1 MIHLTVQQLSASLD
15 GALRG
20 PSLDLVTRHLAGCHR
35 CRDRQA
41 RLARTDDALRRL
53 LAVATDE
60 TFLDDLGA
68 RSEAW
73 ITAIAHGLPE
83 PRPHASVPLSHE
95 EGAGELPPKRMLP
108 GETPAVVDPVAAAGW
123 GRIGVRPT
131 VPTTA
136 PASDADAA
144 QRALEESER
153 MAFGTEPPVEDS
165 PSDLTAWLREQ
176 ARRAAEAGSSQTE
189 PTPEAIPYRPL
200 TADLVQPLHSSPDP
214 APTTPR
220 APVETTPHFAV
231 PEEHHPFAPPA
242 WRTPV
247 EHEPVSHEAAWVE
260 PVAHETPAS
269 NEPRWVEPVAPESN
283 GSAWVQPTAPEPAW
297 SEPATPASDVV
308 PHTTPVPTDPIA
320 DTNEWPEPIAEIV
333 TAPIEASSLTEVVPP
348 RARYV
353 TMPGATTTPTPAR
366 PAPVRRPTTASVAA
380 LVVVGVLMVVMTVL
394 WVLPPDRVGIA
405 GWGAPREDSTTHT
418 TPPTSREGTA
428 PAAVPS
434 PVEEVVTPD
443 APRLPDT
450 PETPAA
456 TPTPTARWYSVCGVV
471 SAPDGSP
478 IADAR
483 LTVESI
489 GLTLHTDAQGHFCL
503 SAPEGAQMV
512 HVEARGYE
520 GAHERVR
527 VSRTSPALRVSLRPA
542 R

>member
-20 PSLDLVTRHLAGCHR
+20 PSLDLVTRHLAACHR

-53 LAVATDE
+53 LASATDE
-60 TFLDDLGA
+60 AFLDDLSA

-83 PRPHASVPLSHE
+83 PRPHASAPLSHE
-95 EGAGELPPKRMLP
+95 EGAGELPPKRVLP

-131 VPTTA
+131 APTTA
-136 PASDADAA
+136 PVSDTDAA

-153 MAFGTEPPVEDS
+153 VAFGTEAPVEDS

-176 ARRAAEAGSSQTE
+176 ARRAAEAGTSQPE
-189 PTPEAIPYRPL
+189 PTPEAMPYRPL
-200 TADLVQPLHSSPDP
+200 TADLVQPLHSSPEPTPSYAPPTPDAP
-214 APTTPR
+214 ADATPR
-220 APVETTPHFAV
+220 FAV
-231 PEEHHPFAPPA
+231 PAEHHPFAPPA

-247 EHEPVSHEAAWVE
+247 ESAPVSHEHAWTPPATPEPVSHE
-260 PVAHETPAS
+260 
-269 NEPRWVEPVAPESN
+269 
-283 GSAWVQPTAPEPAW
+283 PAW
-297 SEPATPASDVV
+297 APPATPEPVSHA
-308 PHTTPVPTDPIA
+308 TPSATDPLHDA
-320 DTNEWPEPIAEIV
+320 NEWPEPIADIV
-333 TAPIEASSLTEVVPP
+333 TAPVEASSLAEVVPP
-348 RARYV
+348 RERYV
-353 TMPGATTTPTPAR
+353 TMPGATPPSTPAR
-366 PAPVRRPTTASVAA
+366 TTPGRRPTTASVAA

-394 WVLPPDRVGIA
+394 WVLPPDRTGIA
-405 GWGAPREDSTTHT
+405 GWGGPREDSTTHT
-418 TPPTSREGTA
+418 TPPTSQAGTA
-428 PAAVPS
+428 PAAVPV

-443 APRLPDT
+443 APRLPET
-450 PETPAA
+450 PETRAA

-489 GLTLHTDAQGHFCL
+489 GLKLHTDAQGHFCL
-503 SAPEGAQMV
+503 SAPEGAQLV

-520 GAHERVR
+520 GTHERLR
-527 VSRTSPALRVSLRPA
+527 VSRTSPAMRVSLRPK